1 MRIEVHFP
9 ARNTPGS
16 NIVAVYDVSS
26 VIYAA
31 PICTVIGK
39 LVSCSHGRS
48 YEYVTEA
55 IKSPCRM
62 WGHKINLAQ
71 QLLK

>member
-1 MRIEVHFP
+1 M
-9 ARNTPGS
+9 T
-16 NIVAVYDVSS
+16 
-26 VIYAA
+26 
-31 PICTVIGK
+31 TVIGN

-48 YEYVTEA
+48 YEYMTEA
-55 IKSPCRM
+55 IRSQCRM